1 MKIALPNIENMVNP
15 HFGTSRSFV
24 IVDVQDNEIK
34 NVEEIST
41 VELAHQHE
49 GLADLLVKKGASL
62 VIVGGIGGG
71 AIAGLEAY
79 GLSVIKGAS
88 GEYRAVVQKYIEGT
102 LENKNEVCNHHCE
115 H

>member
-15 HFGTSRSFV
+15 HFGTSRSFA

-34 NVEEIST
+34 TVEEVST

-49 GLADLLVKKGASL
+49 GLADLLVKKGVSL

-71 AIAGLEAY
+71 AITGLKTY
-79 GLSVIKGAS
+79 GLNVIKGAS

-102 LENKNEVCNHHCE
+102 LEDKNEICNHHCE